1 MQFELN
7 GHQYQSGKLDAFKQ
21 FHVARRLAPLLSG
34 VSAALKDGI
43 APPAQAEG
51 TTPDAAVPGPK
62 VEFADFLEPMA
73 DALAHMP
80 DADCDY
86 VLFTCLSVVQRQQG
100 SGWAKLVA
108 QGSRSMMFEDIDMG
122 EMIGI
127 TLKVIQENI
136 GSFFAAPGEPVK
148 P

>member
-1 MQFELN
+1 MQFDIN
-7 GHQYQSGKLDAFKQ
+7 GQQYQSSKLDAFKQ

-34 VSAALKDGI
+34 VSAALKGGVE
-43 APPAQAEG
+43 PPAVAEG
-51 TTPDAAVPGPK
+51 ESAPQEVD
-62 VEFADFLEPMA
+62 FADFLEPMA

-100 SGWAKLVA
+100 NGWAKIVA
-108 QGSRSMMFEDIDMG
+108 PGGRSMMFEDIDMG
-122 EMIGI
+122 AMIGI

-136 GSFFAAPGEPVK
+136 GGFFDAPGAPAK